1 MQVTSARMTQI
12 PFAIAVR
19 GFHGR
24 VQLPMQTGDD
34 TSMKTTA
41 ALYATILAELR
52 EADESCR
59 SYVTL

>member
-1 MQVTSARMTQI
+1 MTQI